1 MDINSILTAYDR
13 VRKVIDE
20 THFDLV
26 LDGLQVWADE
36 QELDLVIEIIPDKRE
51 VWYKIGLQEFQ
62 PNFYIASE
70 LYKQNQLDRIL
81 LNESTRTPTRI
92 EISEKGVEIK
102 HGAAFMFNCCDD
114 FEYEK
119 VEPTNP

>member
-26 LDGLQVWADE
+26 LDGLQAWADE

-81 LNESTRTPTRI
+81 LNEGTQDPVRI
-92 EISEKGVEIK
+92 EFTSKGVETR
-102 HGAAFMFNCCDD
+102 HGAVFLENCCDD
-114 FEYEK
+114 AEDEN
-119 VEPTNP
+119 VELTNP